1 MEEKRE
7 AALKAE
13 EIEKI
18 KKAEFLLAS
27 QQNTV
32 PIHSKKDFAKSSQ

>member
-18 KKAEFLLAS
+18 KKADANVKTMEISPVRRYFIRS
-27 QQNTV
+27 
-32 PIHSKKDFAKSSQ
+32 